1 MGGGGGGGGFPL
13 TSFPYGSNVIAS
25 VHSSPK
31 CNRFYP
37 FNSLATGFKLEI
49 IEGQGWGWKN
59 RSDASHHVSPS
70 PLGLPL
76 PPLLRK

>member
-1 MGGGGGGGGFPL
+1 MGGGGGGRLSIDELPIREQCHSICPL
-13 TSFPYGSNVIAS
+13 ISKMQQIL
-25 VHSSPK
+25 
-31 CNRFYP
+31 P